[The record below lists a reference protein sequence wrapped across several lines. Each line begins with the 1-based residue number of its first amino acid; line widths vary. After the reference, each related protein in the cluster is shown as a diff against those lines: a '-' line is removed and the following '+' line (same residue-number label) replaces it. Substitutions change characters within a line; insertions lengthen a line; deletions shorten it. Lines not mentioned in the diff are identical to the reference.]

1 MLGGI
6 PPTSIEL
13 FGPAKNQLM
22 PESSISDLEIQ
33 NDAVLYMILKKEGS
47 DSWEEIDVKPFEA
60 PGDEAKA

>member
-1 MLGGI
+1 
-6 PPTSIEL
+6 
-13 FGPAKNQLM
+13 M